1 MCFVLARPQRED
13 LGRMYRLFSRVA
25 NGLMPVA
32 DVFRQHVESQ
42 GNKLVKEVTEAM
54 ETKKE
59 KDAGGAQQS
68 TSPSH
73 TLV

>member
-1 MCFVLARPQRED
+1 MLLCFVLACLQRED
-13 LGRMYRLFSRVA
+13 LGRMYRLFSRVS
-25 NGLMPVA
+25 NGLTPVA

-59 KDAGGAQQS
+59 KDAGEAQ
-68 TSPSH
+68 
-73 TLV
+73 